1 MRALLDAHALLWW
14 GADEQRLSASARTV
28 LADGANE
35 LYVSVASIWEIA
47 IKSSK
52 GDLSLPG
59 EVGAFIDDRLRRN
72 RWLPLP
78 IDQRHVIRAAAL
90 PRIHRDPF
98 DRMLVAQSQIEEMP
112 IVTIDPAITRYDV
125 ETIW

>member
-14 GADEQRLSASARTV
+14 GADDQRLSASARTV

-47 IKSSK
+47 IKSNK

>member
-14 GADEQRLSASARTV
+14 GADDQRLSASARTV